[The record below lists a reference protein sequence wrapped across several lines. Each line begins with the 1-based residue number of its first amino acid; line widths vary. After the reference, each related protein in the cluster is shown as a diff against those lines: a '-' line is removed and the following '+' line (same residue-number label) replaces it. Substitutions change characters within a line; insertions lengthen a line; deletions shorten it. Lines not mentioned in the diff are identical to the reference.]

1 MPTRNLCSKLKGREI
16 LAARKEREPPRHF
29 IQEQNMARGINKV
42 ILIGNLGQDPDTR
55 YTPNGNAVVNLS
67 IATDESYKD
76 RQTGQMVP
84 KTEWHKIVM
93 FGKVAE
99 VAGQY
104 LRKGSKIYVE
114 GKLQTRK
121 WQNKDGQDVYTT
133 EVVVDISGQMQ
144 MLDSRNSDGGGMNQG
159 QQGQGQPQNRPQ
171 QAPAR
176 PQNANQPPQDDGGYN
191 QGYQNENYNQ
201 QPANA
206 PSSPQKNT
214 MPDPVDDFDDDIP
227 F

>member
-1 MPTRNLCSKLKGREI
+1 LCSKLKGREI

-191 QGYQNENYNQ
+191 QGSQNENYNQ